1 MGSDF
6 LRRRSKVLQN
16 TNQHLIKMEGV
27 NTKKDAEFYFGKRV
41 VYIYKVSCRLRP
53 RVRVLTVA

>member
-1 MGSDF
+1 
-6 LRRRSKVLQN
+6 
-16 TNQHLIKMEGV
+16 MEGV

>member
-41 VYIYKVSCRLRP
+41 VYIYKVSCRL
-53 RVRVLTVA
+53 